1 MQVFFIALAILSG
14 AGISMQAA
22 MLGAVGTA
30 RTPAAAVWI
39 SLLATVVGL
48 TAFVIYRSAT
58 SSIGLPP
65 PFDRPYIMI
74 AFAIAATVA
83 LAFSARDIE
92 WYYVLTGLM
101 PIPFLVGAGFLAPRL
116 GVGLFIS
123 AVIAGQLTAA
133 VLLDHIGAFG
143 GNLIRAD
150 YIRLARHSRPHDRRR
165 PHPRLSTNVRT
176 RDLTPPHT
184 SPPAPRP
191 SASDPG

>member
-1 MQVFFIALAILSG
+1 MTQVFYIVLAGLSG
-14 AGISMQAA
+14 AGIAMQAA
-22 MLGAVGTA
+22 MLGAVATA

-39 SLLATVVGL
+39 SILATVVGL
-48 TAFVIYRSAT
+48 SAFVAYRSAT
-58 SSIGLPP
+58 LSIGLPP

-123 AVIAGQLTAA
+123 AAIAGQLTAA

-150 YIRLARHSRPHDRRR
+150 YVRIAGIAALVTGVVLIRGFR
-165 PHPRLSTNVRT
+165 
-176 RDLTPPHT
+176 
-184 SPPAPRP
+184 
-191 SASDPG
+191 

>member
-1 MQVFFIALAILSG
+1 MLHRLAEDEAGGRPEREGIPIVQVFYIVLAILSG
-14 AGISMQAA
+14 AGIAMQAA

-48 TAFVIYRSAT
+48 TAFVAYRSAT

-123 AVIAGQLTAA
+123 AAIAGQLTAA

-150 YIRLARHSRPHDRRR
+150 YVRIAGIVALMTGVVLIRGFR
-165 PHPRLSTNVRT
+165 
-176 RDLTPPHT
+176 
-184 SPPAPRP
+184 
-191 SASDPG
+191 

>member
-1 MQVFFIALAILSG
+1 
-14 AGISMQAA
+14 MQAA

-48 TAFVIYRSAT
+48 SAFVAYRSAT

-65 PFDRPYIMI
+65 PFDRPYLMI
-74 AFAIAATVA
+74 ALAIAAAVA
-83 LAFSARDIE
+83 LAFSARGIE

-101 PIPFLVGAGFLAPRL
+101 PIPFLVGASFLAPRL

-123 AVIAGQLTAA
+123 AAIAGQLTAV

-143 GNLIRAD
+143 SNPIRAD
-150 YIRLARHSRPHDRRR
+150 YVRVAGIAALMTGVVLIRGFR
-165 PHPRLSTNVRT
+165 
-176 RDLTPPHT
+176 
-184 SPPAPRP
+184 
-191 SASDPG
+191 

>member
-1 MQVFFIALAILSG
+1 MMQGFFIVLAILSG
-14 AGISMQAA
+14 AGIAMQAS

-39 SLLATVVGL
+39 SLLATVAGL
-48 TAFVIYRSAT
+48 ASFVIFRSSS

-74 AFAIAATVA
+74 AFAIAAVVA

-92 WYYVLTGLM
+92 WYYALTGLM

-123 AVIAGQLTAA
+123 SVIAGQLTAA
-133 VLLDHIGAFG
+133 ALLDHVGAFG
-143 GNLIRAD
+143 GNVIRAD
-150 YIRLARHSRPHDRRR
+150 YIRIAGIAALMVGVVLIRGFR
-165 PHPRLSTNVRT
+165 
-176 RDLTPPHT
+176 
-184 SPPAPRP
+184 
-191 SASDPG
+191 

>member
-1 MQVFFIALAILSG
+1 MIQVFYIALAILSG
-14 AGISMQAA
+14 AGIAMQAS
-22 MLGAVGTA
+22 MLGAIGTA

-48 TAFVIYRSAT
+48 TSFVIYRSAT

-65 PFDRPYIMI
+65 PFDRPYVMI

-101 PIPFLVGAGFLAPRL
+101 PIPFLAPRL
-116 GVGLFIS
+116 GVGLYIS
-123 AVIAGQLTAA
+123 AAIAGQLTAA

-150 YIRLARHSRPHDRRR
+150 YVRIAGIAALMTGVVLIRGFR
-165 PHPRLSTNVRT
+165 
-176 RDLTPPHT
+176 
-184 SPPAPRP
+184 
-191 SASDPG
+191 

>member
-1 MQVFFIALAILSG
+1 MQVLYIAVAILSG
-14 AGISMQAA
+14 GGIAMQAS
-22 MLGAVGTA
+22 MLGAMGTA

-48 TAFVIYRSAT
+48 TSFVAYRSAT

-65 PFDRPYIMI
+65 PFDRPFIVI

-116 GVGLFIS
+116 GVGLFIRHRRT
-123 AVIAGQLTAA
+123 AGRGRPA
-133 VLLDHIGAFG
+133 
-143 GNLIRAD
+143 
-150 YIRLARHSRPHDRRR
+150 RPHRRVR
-165 PHPRLSTNVRT
+165 RQPHPRRLYSYSRHRRAHDRGRSYTWFSLGCSRF
-176 RDLTPPHT
+176 LT
-184 SPPAPRP
+184 S
-191 SASDPG
+191 

>member
-1 MQVFFIALAILSG
+1 MTQVFFIVLAILSG
-14 AGISMQAA
+14 AGISMQAG
-22 MLGAVGTA
+22 MLGAIGTA

-48 TAFVIYRSAT
+48 TSFVIYRTAS

-83 LAFSARDIE
+83 LAFSARDLE

-116 GVGLFIS
+116 GVGLYIS
-123 AVIAGQLTAA
+123 AAIAGQLTAA

-143 GNLIRAD
+143 GNIIRAD
-150 YIRLARHSRPHDRRR
+150 YIRILGIAALMTGVVLIRGF
-165 PHPRLSTNVRT
+165 N
-176 RDLTPPHT
+176 
-184 SPPAPRP
+184 
-191 SASDPG
+191 

>member
-1 MQVFFIALAILSG
+1 MTQVLLIALAILSG
-14 AGISMQAA
+14 AGIAMQAS
-22 MLGAVGTA
+22 MLGAIGAA

-48 TAFVIYRSAT
+48 TSFVIYRSAT

-123 AVIAGQLTAA
+123 AAIAGQLTAA

-150 YIRLARHSRPHDRRR
+150 YIRIAGIAALMTGVVLIRGFH
-165 PHPRLSTNVRT
+165 
-176 RDLTPPHT
+176 
-184 SPPAPRP
+184 
-191 SASDPG
+191 

>member
-1 MQVFFIALAILSG
+1 MQVLYIALAILSG
-14 AGISMQAA
+14 AGISMQAS

-48 TAFVIYRSAT
+48 TSFVAYRSAT

-65 PFDRPYIMI
+65 PFDRPYIII

-101 PIPFLVGAGFLAPRL
+101 PIPFLIGAGFLAPRL

-123 AVIAGQLTAA
+123 SAIAGTA
-133 VLLDHIGAFG
+133 G
-143 GNLIRAD
+143 R
-150 YIRLARHSRPHDRRR
+150 SRPARPHRRVR
-165 PHPRLSTNVRT
+165 RQPHPRRLYSYSWYRGAHDRGRSHPGLS
-176 RDLTPPHT
+176 LTFT
-184 SPPAPRP
+184 
-191 SASDPG
+191 